1 VVFYLVFTLLGQFLH
16 TELKSANG
24 RADAVVGTDTHVF
37 VFEFK
42 LNGTAEQALAQID
55 DRGYAV
61 PWQADG
67 RQVVKVGVEFDR
79 EARNLG
85 RWLIQDG
92 FDGAQS
98 KG

>member
-1 VVFYLVFTLLGQFLH
+1 M
-16 TELKSANG
+16 
-24 RADAVVGTDTHVF
+24 VGTDTHVF

-79 EARNLG
+79 TTRNIG
-85 RWLIQDG
+85 KWIVVPG
-92 FDGAQS
+92 G
-98 KG
+98 